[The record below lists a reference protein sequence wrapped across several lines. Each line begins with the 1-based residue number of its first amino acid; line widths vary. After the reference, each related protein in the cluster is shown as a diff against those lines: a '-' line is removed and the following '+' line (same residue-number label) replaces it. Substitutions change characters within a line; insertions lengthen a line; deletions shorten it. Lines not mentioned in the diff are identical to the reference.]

1 MRRAGGALVAAALL
15 LAAPARAGDLDLLGT
30 WHVLVH
36 YKDSQTNNPDFERWE
51 DRIWALQMEGSR
63 LRWSQY
69 PIVVFRDDSGRF
81 ERTGRQY
88 ARIVHY
94 WEPNAAQLADIRSGL
109 EINPRGSKS
118 KALRGSD
125 AEGWASGAPIQAF
138 SASTLTYTETW
149 RIEDPRGLPVFT
161 IEESLG
167 GARAESL
174 EGLTEYRTAAVEP
187 GGDSLRGTY
196 NRDGARVGT
205 FRMMRA
211 GAVAEVTGSKDQA
224 AMRARLQGASVTGA
238 EGLAE
243 MLRDPKVQKIDV
255 ERVLLG
261 RLQDAGEDPREW
273 DEGVRGLA
281 ERIFAERAKGTPPE
295 EIERMV
301 REGEITLSDDA
312 SR

>member
-1 MRRAGGALVAAALL
+1 MRRAGGALAAAALL

-30 WHVLVH
+30 WYVLVH
-36 YKDSQTNNPDFERWE
+36 YKDSQTSNPDFERWE
-51 DRIWALQMEGSR
+51 DRIWVFQTEGSR
-63 LRWSQY
+63 LRWTQY
-69 PIVVFRDDSGRF
+69 PIVVFDDDSGRF

-88 ARIVHY
+88 ARVLHY
-94 WEPNAAQLADIRSGL
+94 WEPNPGQLAEIRGGL
-109 EINPRGSKS
+109 EINERGSKS

-125 AEGWASGAPIQAF
+125 GEGWASAAPIQAF

-149 RIEDPRGLPVFT
+149 RIEHPRGLPVFT

-174 EGLTEYRTAAVEP
+174 EGSTEYRTATVES
-187 GGDSLRGTY
+187 GGSLRGTY

-205 FRMMRA
+205 FRMLRA
-211 GAVAEVTGSKDQA
+211 GAVSEVAGSKDQA
-224 AMRARLQGASVTGA
+224 AMRARLQGGSATGA

-243 MLRDPKVQKIDV
+243 MLRDPKVRPVDV
-255 ERVLLG
+255 ERVILG

-273 DEGVRGLA
+273 HEGVRGLA
-281 ERIFAERAKGTPPE
+281 ERIFAERAKGTSPE